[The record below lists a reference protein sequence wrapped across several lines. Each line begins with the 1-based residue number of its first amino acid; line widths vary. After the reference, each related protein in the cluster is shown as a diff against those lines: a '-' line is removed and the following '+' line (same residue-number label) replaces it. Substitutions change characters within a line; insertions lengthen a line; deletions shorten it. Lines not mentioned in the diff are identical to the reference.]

1 MGLVVQVDSHCMY
14 CGKLCT
20 DRDEYTTI
28 KSGKYKFKRWFHKEC
43 YTEEEHVKC
52 NHSKPEQ

>member
-1 MGLVVQVDSHCMY
+1 MGSAVLVDDHCIY
-14 CGKLCT
+14 CGELCT
-20 DRDEYTTI
+20 LKDEHTTI
-28 KSGKYKFKRWFHKEC
+28 KCGRYRVKRWFHKKC